1 VTILGNHPWKP
12 SGTIHGNFH
21 GTWIKLS
28 WNFHESSMKVLSKFR
43 ESFIQGFQPMETLGN
58 NPWKPLGTIHGN
70 FHGTLIKLSWNFDQG
85 SMKVL
90 SKFRESFIQGF
101 PWIIPKG
108 FHGFYPGFHGLLS
121 RVSMGFPQGFPR
133 ILTWMVP
140 TNSHVET
147 YRGTALSNTWEHMG
161 TTGNLWKPT
170 VGTDHLFVALQ
181 INGRFPRLGN
191 PWKPMETQFPL
202 VSTGFHTVSIGFQ

>member
-1 VTILGNHPWKP
+1 
-12 SGTIHGNFH
+12 
-21 GTWIKLS
+21 
-28 WNFHESSMKVLSKFR
+28 
-43 ESFIQGFQPMETLGN
+43 METLGN

-170 VGTDHLFVALQ
+170 VGTDHLFVGVAVYVYPSWIRSPISKTALEVTAS
-181 INGRFPRLGN
+181 RSDASSPCH
-191 PWKPMETQFPL
+191 MSETVVL
-202 VSTGFHTVSIGFQ
+202 

>member
-1 VTILGNHPWKP
+1 
-12 SGTIHGNFH
+12 
-21 GTWIKLS
+21 
-28 WNFHESSMKVLSKFR
+28 MKVSSKFR

-147 YRGTALSNTWEHMG
+147 YRKTALSNTWEHMG

-170 VGTDHLFVALQ
+170 VGTDHLFV
-181 INGRFPRLGN
+181 GRDSSLCGWHRPRRLSGRCPQPRL
-191 PWKPMETQFPL
+191 L
-202 VSTGFHTVSIGFQ
+202 

>member
-1 VTILGNHPWKP
+1 
-12 SGTIHGNFH
+12 
-21 GTWIKLS
+21 
-28 WNFHESSMKVLSKFR
+28 MKVSSK
-43 ESFIQGFQPMETLGN
+43 GF

-170 VGTDHLFVALQ
+170 VGTDHLFVG
-181 INGRFPRLGN
+181 IDPHTREMDPHSGDGPTLGSMTH
-191 PWKPMETQFPL
+191 PWEYDPHL
-202 VSTGFHTVSIGFQ
+202 GV

>member
-1 VTILGNHPWKP
+1 
-12 SGTIHGNFH
+12 
-21 GTWIKLS
+21 
-28 WNFHESSMKVLSKFR
+28 
-43 ESFIQGFQPMETLGN
+43 METLGN

-147 YRGTALSNTWEHMG
+147 YSKTALSNTWEHMG

-170 VGTDHLFVALQ
+170 VGTDHLFV
-181 INGRFPRLGN
+181 GMDVRV
-191 PWKPMETQFPL
+191 E
-202 VSTGFHTVSIGFQ
+202 V

>member
-1 VTILGNHPWKP
+1 
-12 SGTIHGNFH
+12 
-21 GTWIKLS
+21 
-28 WNFHESSMKVLSKFR
+28 
-43 ESFIQGFQPMETLGN
+43 METLGN

-170 VGTDHLFVALQ
+170 VGTDHLFVGYVSLRMRAPGGSIERFDNRLYNDSWTSPLEG
-181 INGRFPRLGN
+181 IAPGLTNGY
-191 PWKPMETQFPL
+191 PL
-202 VSTGFHTVSIGFQ
+202 V

>member
-1 VTILGNHPWKP
+1 
-12 SGTIHGNFH
+12 
-21 GTWIKLS
+21 
-28 WNFHESSMKVLSKFR
+28 
-43 ESFIQGFQPMETLGN
+43 METLGN

-170 VGTDHLFVALQ
+170 VGTDHLFVGLPCTRPTDVEEMLE
-181 INGRFPRLGN
+181 IVV
-191 PWKPMETQFPL
+191 L
-202 VSTGFHTVSIGFQ
+202 VVYKYPCRAQLEYKKMV